1 MCSSDLGYEFYD
13 WLNKKPG
20 VTLSNITETDGD
32 INLHVVNTAD
42 PNTGIDS
49 VDSETISAPVY
60 YNLQGQRVTSP
71 RAGDILI
78 RQSAGKTEKVMF

>member
-1 MCSSDLGYEFYD
+1 MTGYEFYD

-20 VTLSNITETDGD
+20 VTLSNITETEGD
-32 INLHVVNTAD
+32 INLHVVNTAWQD

-49 VDSETISAPVY
+49 VDNGTVSAPVY

-78 RQSAGKTEKVMF
+78 RRSAGKTEKVMF